1 MKFHATELLLPIDD
15 RNKVNIQTKGQ
26 TKREISIIII
36 FYISFAPGV
45 WYVSNNP
52 MEFEPEDWTSKQQAL
67 DTTVYIYIMQKRAQ
81 D

>member
-1 MKFHATELLLPIDD
+1 MKFHATELFLPIDD
-15 RNKVNIQTKGQ
+15 QNKVNIQTKG
-26 TKREISIIII
+26 KA
-36 FYISFAPGV
+36 FHFAPGV
-45 WYVSNNP
+45 WYFSNNP